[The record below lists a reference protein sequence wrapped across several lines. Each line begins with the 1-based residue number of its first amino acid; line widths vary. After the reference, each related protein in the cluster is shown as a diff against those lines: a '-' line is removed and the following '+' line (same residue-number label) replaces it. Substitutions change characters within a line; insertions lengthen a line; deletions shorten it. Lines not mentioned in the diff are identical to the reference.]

1 MVCKTTAAW
10 ITLEMYDYQD
20 VSNPFRFVSFFA
32 IILAAATMCQYAM
45 KLGRPSFP
53 MDTINVKWGEIASA
67 YLTAINS
74 LQLAGPN
81 STWVS
86 VTISDEHQSEV
97 CCSMHRVELFL

>member
-1 MVCKTTAAW
+1 MVCKPTAAW
-10 ITLEMYDYQD
+10 FTLEMYDYQD
-20 VSNPFRFVSFFA
+20 VSNPFHFVSFFA
-32 IILAAATMCQYAM
+32 CILAAATMCQYAM

-53 MDTINVKWGEIASA
+53 IDTINTKWGEIASA

-97 CCSMHRVELFL
+97 CCSIHRVALFL